1 MKAIH
6 HQREVKKEAVR
17 QWLQGEKRTAQ
28 VCREY
33 QIDRTTLWRWS
44 QSFSQEELPGVAHLS
59 SSGSDPLVARLERVE
74 SQYEQLSMELHLLKK
89 ALAGWPSRKTRHDRP
104 SPET

>member
-6 HQREVKKEAVR
+6 HQHEVKKEAVR

-44 QSFSQEELPGVAHLS
+44 QLFSQEELPGVAHLS
-59 SSGSDPLVARLERVE
+59 SSRPDPLVERLERVE

-89 ALAGWPSRKTRHDRP
+89 ALAGLQSRRNTP
-104 SPET
+104 